1 MYNCFIRK
9 TGEGFSKGEV
19 HNVKIRWIKVS
30 LVTILIIAVVFVG
43 VIGFQKYQF
52 SKSRNKVIMQMDR
65 LMKDQDGGNFRRLDK
80 KEDGVEIISYI
91 PKTSTKQDNEIIQK
105 EIEKAKSAEIKKLN
119 RDKDKQGIIFYT
131 YQKQKMA
138 EQVVSYKAVQSEYVK
153 EGKTKFVLKDKKD
166 ICKNIVTDAKTG
178 ALLTLGDVLIKN
190 DETKLNLKTAAE
202 QELIKTG
209 DIPLKDVGK
218 LGGIKSLVKW
228 DQTDFELTNSE
239 LIVPVEAPGISGPK
253 KVNLKLADIASSVNK
268 RYLPSSVKVPE
279 IPKAK
284 TNKRIAL
291 TFDDG
296 PSASVTPGVLD
307 TLKRYDVK
315 ATFFV
320 LGSSVVQNPGLV
332 KRELDEG
339 HQVGSHSWDHPQL
352 TKLSEQ
358 KVYNQILQTQK
369 VVFDQTGYFPTTM
382 RPPYGAVNK
391 KVADEIGL
399 PIIQWSVDTEDWN
412 NKNAKV
418 VTQRVLAGATDG
430 AIVLMHDIHKTTA
443 ASLDET
449 LKQLK
454 SQGFEFVTINELY
467 GEKLQIGKQ
476 YFDKT
481 ESRMVK

>member
-1 MYNCFIRK
+1 
-9 TGEGFSKGEV
+9 
-19 HNVKIRWIKVS
+19 
-30 LVTILIIAVVFVG
+30 
-43 VIGFQKYQF
+43 
-52 SKSRNKVIMQMDR
+52 MDR

-80 KEDGVEIISYI
+80 KENGVEIISYI
-91 PKTSTKQDNEIIQK
+91 PKTTEKKDNEIIQK
-105 EIEKAKSAEIKKLN
+105 EIEKATDAEVKKLK
-119 RDKDKQGIIFYT
+119 RDNEKQGIIFYT

-138 EQVVSYKAVQSEYVK
+138 EQAVSYKAVQSEYVK
-153 EGKTKFVLKDKKD
+153 EGKTKFVLKEKKD
-166 ICKNIVTDAKTG
+166 ICKNIVTDAETG
-178 ALLTLGDVLIKN
+178 ALLTLGEVLIKN
-190 DETKLNLKTAAE
+190 DETKLNVKSAVE

-209 DIPLKDVGK
+209 DYSLKDVGN
-218 LGGIKSLVKW
+218 LGNIKSLVKW
-228 DQTDFELTNSE
+228 DQTDFEITNSE
-239 LIVPVEAPGISGPK
+239 LILPIEVPGASEPK
-253 KVNLKLADIASSVNK
+253 KVNVQLADIANSVNK

-279 IPKAK
+279 VPKAK

-296 PSASVTPGVLD
+296 PSAAVTPQVLD

-332 KRELDEG
+332 KRELAEG

-352 TKLSEQ
+352 TKLSTQE
-358 KVYNQILQTQK
+358 VYNQILQTQK

-391 KVADEIGL
+391 EVAEAIGL
-399 PIIQWSVDTEDWN
+399 PIIQWSVDTEDWK
-412 NKNAKV
+412 NKNAGV

-443 ASLDET
+443 ASLDAT
-449 LKQLK
+449 LQQLK
-454 SQGFEFVTINELY
+454 SQGYEFVTIDELY

>member
-1 MYNCFIRK
+1 M
-9 TGEGFSKGEV
+9 
-19 HNVKIRWIKVS
+19 KIRWIRIS

-65 LMKDQDGGNFRRLDK
+65 LMKDQDGDNFRRLDK

-91 PKTSTKQDNEIIQK
+91 PKTATKKDNEIIQK
-105 EIEKAKSAEIKKLN
+105 EIEKAKAEEVKKLN

-131 YQKQKMA
+131 YQKEKMA

-166 ICKNIVTDAKTG
+166 ICQNIVTDAETG
-178 ALLTLGDVLIKN
+178 ALLTLGEVLIKN
-190 DETKLNLKTAAE
+190 DETKLNLKSAVE

-209 DIPLKDVGK
+209 DYAVKDVGN
-218 LGGIKSLVKW
+218 LGNIKSLVKW

-239 LIVPVEAPGISGPK
+239 LIVPVEIPGSSEPK
-253 KVNLKLADIASSVNK
+253 KVKVKVQLANIASSVNK

-279 IPKAK
+279 VPKAK

-352 TKLSEQ
+352 TKLSKQE
-358 KVYNQILQTQK
+358 VYNQILQTQK

-391 KVADEIGL
+391 EVAEEIGL
-399 PIIQWSVDTEDWN
+399 PIIQWSVDTEDWR
-412 NKNAKV
+412 NKNAGV
-418 VTQRVLAGATDG
+418 VTQKVLAGATDG

-454 SQGFEFVTINELY
+454 SQGYEFVTIDELY

>member
-1 MYNCFIRK
+1 
-9 TGEGFSKGEV
+9 
-19 HNVKIRWIKVS
+19 
-30 LVTILIIAVVFVG
+30 
-43 VIGFQKYQF
+43 
-52 SKSRNKVIMQMDR
+52 MDR

-80 KEDGVEIISYI
+80 KENGVEIISYI
-91 PKTSTKQDNEIIQK
+91 PKTTEKKDNEIIQK
-105 EIEKAKSAEIKKLN
+105 EIEKATDAEVKKLK
-119 RDKDKQGIIFYT
+119 RDNEKQGIIFYT

-138 EQVVSYKAVQSEYVK
+138 EQAVSYKAVQSEYVK
-153 EGKTKFVLKDKKD
+153 EGKTKFVLKEKKD
-166 ICKNIVTDAKTG
+166 ICKNIVTDAETG
-178 ALLTLGDVLIKN
+178 ALLTLGEVLIKN
-190 DETKLNLKTAAE
+190 DETKLNVKSAVE

-209 DIPLKDVGK
+209 DYSLKDVGN
-218 LGGIKSLVKW
+218 LGNIKSLVKW
-228 DQTDFELTNSE
+228 DQTDFEITDSE
-239 LIVPVEAPGISGPK
+239 LILPIEVPGASEPK
-253 KVNLKLADIASSVNK
+253 KVNVQLADIANSVNK

-279 IPKAK
+279 VPKAK

-296 PSASVTPGVLD
+296 PSAAVTPQVLD

-332 KRELDEG
+332 KRELAEG

-352 TKLSEQ
+352 TKLSTQE
-358 KVYNQILQTQK
+358 VYNQILQTQK

-391 KVADEIGL
+391 EVAEAIGL
-399 PIIQWSVDTEDWN
+399 PIIQWSVDTEDWK
-412 NKNAKV
+412 NKNAGV

-443 ASLDET
+443 ASLDAT
-449 LKQLK
+449 LQQLK
-454 SQGFEFVTINELY
+454 SQGYEFVTIDELY

>member
-1 MYNCFIRK
+1 M
-9 TGEGFSKGEV
+9 
-19 HNVKIRWIKVS
+19 KIRWIRIS

-80 KEDGVEIISYI
+80 KENGVEIISYI
-91 PKTSTKQDNEIIQK
+91 PKTTEKKDNEIIQK
-105 EIEKAKSAEIKKLN
+105 EIEKATDAEVKKLK
-119 RDKDKQGIIFYT
+119 RDNEKQGIIFYT

-138 EQVVSYKAVQSEYVK
+138 EQAVSYKAVQSEYVK
-153 EGKTKFVLKDKKD
+153 EGKTKFVLKEKKD
-166 ICKNIVTDAKTG
+166 ICKNIVTDAETG
-178 ALLTLGDVLIKN
+178 ALLTLGEVLIKN
-190 DETKLNLKTAAE
+190 DETKLNVKSAVE

-209 DIPLKDVGK
+209 DYSLKDVGN
-218 LGGIKSLVKW
+218 LGNIKSLVKW
-228 DQTDFELTNSE
+228 DQTDFEITDSE
-239 LIVPVEAPGISGPK
+239 LILPIEVPGASEPK
-253 KVNLKLADIASSVNK
+253 KVNVQLADIANSVNK

-279 IPKAK
+279 VPKAK

-296 PSASVTPGVLD
+296 PSAAVTPQVLD

-332 KRELDEG
+332 KRELAEG

-352 TKLSEQ
+352 TKLSTQE
-358 KVYNQILQTQK
+358 VYNQILQTQK

-391 KVADEIGL
+391 EVAEAIGL
-399 PIIQWSVDTEDWN
+399 PIIQWSVDTEDWK
-412 NKNAKV
+412 NKNAGV

-443 ASLDET
+443 ASLDAT
-449 LKQLK
+449 LQQLK
-454 SQGFEFVTINELY
+454 SQGYEFVTIDELY